1 MNTSYFSIRWKII
14 LLASVALSLTSGLFI
29 WQQYQLQL
37 REFELN
43 QARFRERAQVIV
55 DHLFQSQA
63 EQMQML
69 GNLLVEQKNVREDI
83 LNNRGDMLAK
93 TVDAISTE
101 LNFSQ
106 GVTSVMFHDAGQK
119 PLAVWGDSR
128 YSDSLIPFAKLSA
141 TAEHPQTHILCN
153 QSCVHQTVIP
163 ISHHGRTIATIAL
176 VSNLENVLR
185 DLHQLSD
192 SDVAVLHGK
201 KQDEQQPLS
210 GMRLVSASGGTAIRD
225 ILKAA
230 RHGFWQDGRF
240 QLTHAGQ
247 VHQVVLI
254 PLPLTD
260 DNYFAVIS
268 DVTRQVQQIDSE
280 AMSNLWHGAGVLG
293 LAMML
298 LYAMLRPTMRRLH
311 HVSQILPLLG
321 QERFARV
328 RENYA
333 ARPVED
339 FLGSNWSDEV
349 DELESL
355 AMALADRLEQ
365 LRNESIQHADSLS
378 IQAEQLKHERDF
390 ISGLLDTAPVLILSY
405 GEDGKIGLA
414 NAQAA
419 QTCGLIELVGQN
431 FAARFMGVNQT
442 QYALEMQSMKPGMI
456 SRMESGVVREDG
468 SVREVLWF
476 HSMLTAGVAEVP
488 TYLSVGM
495 DISEHRR
502 NEAKLHDLAFYD
514 PLTRL
519 PNRRMLIDCV
529 RHAISASTRKQT
541 HCALVFI
548 DMDHFKAIND
558 SRGQQTG
565 DRLLIEI
572 AGRLRAHVRE
582 FDTVAHLAGDEF
594 VVLLDELNEDVER
607 AAAQVRLIVEKL
619 RSEISAPF
627 LLQGKTC
634 HLTASA
640 GISLFSGDEI
650 AADELL
656 RQANIAMSHA
666 KTSGRNALHFFDPLM
681 QVGLEARAS
690 LEADLRDALAK
701 NQFRL
706 FYQVQVDA
714 AGQPLGA
721 EALLRWFHPERGM
734 VSPLHFIPLA
744 EESTLILPIGLWVLE
759 TACAQIKLW
768 EEGIHTRQL
777 QLAVNVS
784 ARQFHQPDFVEQVL
798 RTLELS
804 GANPARLKLELT
816 ESLVLKDVA
825 DTIAKMQQLKK
836 SGVRFSIDDF
846 GTAYSSLSYLTQLP
860 IDQLKIDQSF
870 VRNLGVKPTDAIIVQ
885 TIISMGKNL
894 GMEVIAEGVET
905 QAQRGF
911 LEGADCLVYQGY
923 LYSKPLALEE
933 FSAYLNQLLP
943 EPQ

>member
-1 MNTSYFSIRWKII
+1 MNKSYFSIRWKII
-14 LLASVALSLTSGLFI
+14 LLASMVLGLTSALFV

-43 QARFRERAQVIV
+43 QAKFRERSQRIV

-63 EQMQML
+63 ERMQML
-69 GNLLVEQKNVREDI
+69 GNLLVEQPNVREDI
-83 LNNRGDMLAK
+83 LNKRADRLAK
-93 TVDAISTE
+93 TVEAIATE

-106 GVTSVMFHDAGQK
+106 GVTSVVFHDADQK
-119 PLAVWGDSR
+119 PFAVWGDSG

-141 TAEHPQTHILCN
+141 TDEQPQTHILCN
-153 QSCVHQTVIP
+153 QTCVHQTVIP
-163 ISHHGRTIATIAL
+163 ISHLGRTVATIAL
-176 VSNLENVLR
+176 VSNLENVLN
-185 DLHQLSD
+185 DLHQLSE

-201 KQDEQQPLS
+201 ERDAPLPIS
-210 GMRLVSASGGTAIRD
+210 GMRLVSVSGGVTMREV
-225 ILKAA
+225 LKAA

-240 QLTHAGQ
+240 QLKHGGQ

-260 DNYFAVIS
+260 DNHFAIIS
-268 DVTRQVQQIDSE
+268 DVTHQIQLIDSE
-280 AMSNLWHGAGVLG
+280 AKNNLLRGAGVLG
-293 LAMML
+293 LAMLL
-298 LYAMLRPTMRRLH
+298 LYAMLRPTMRRIH

-321 QERFARV
+321 QEKFTQV
-328 RENYA
+328 REDYA
-333 ARPVED
+333 ARPKD
-339 FLGSNWSDEV
+339 DWLGSNWMDEV

-355 AMALADRLEQ
+355 ALALADRLEQ
-365 LRNESIQHADSLS
+365 LRRESILYAESLEDQT
-378 IQAEQLKHERDF
+378 IQLKYERDF

-405 GEDGKIGLA
+405 GDDGKIGLA
-414 NAQAA
+414 NAHAV
-419 QTCGLIELVGQN
+419 QTCGQAEVVGQE
-431 FAARFMGVNQT
+431 FAALFLGVSQM
-442 QYALEMQSMKPGMI
+442 QYGLEMSEMKPGVI
-456 SRMESGVVREDG
+456 CSRESRMTGDGGV
-468 SVREVLWF
+468 SEVLWF
-476 HSMLTAGVAEVP
+476 HSMLSVGVAQTA

-495 DISEHRR
+495 DITEHRK
-502 NEAKLHDLAFYD
+502 NEAKIHDLAFYD
-514 PLTRL
+514 PLTKL

-529 RHAISASTRKQT
+529 RHAISASVRKQT
-541 HCALVFI
+541 YCALVCL
-548 DMDHFKAIND
+548 DMDHFQAISD
-558 SRGQQTG
+558 SRGQAFADQ
-565 DRLLIEI
+565 LLIEI
-572 AGRLRAHVRE
+572 ARRLRAHVRE

-594 VVLLDELNEDVER
+594 IVLLDELSEDVER

-619 RSEISAPF
+619 RSAISVPF

-650 AADELL
+650 EADELL
-656 RQANIAMSHA
+656 RHANIAMSHA

-681 QVGLEARAS
+681 QTGLEARAS
-690 LEADLRDALAK
+690 LEADLRDALVK

-706 FYQVQVDA
+706 YFQVQINSL
-714 AGQPLGA
+714 GQPLGA

-759 TACAQIKLW
+759 TACAQIKVW
-768 EEGIHTRQL
+768 EADILTCQL

-784 ARQFHQPDFVEQVL
+784 ARQFHQPDFVDQVL

-825 DTIAKMQQLKK
+825 DTITKMQQLKK
-836 SGVRFSIDDF
+836 NGVRFSIDDF

-870 VRNLGVKPTDAIIVQ
+870 VRNLGVKPSDAIIVQ
-885 TIISMGKNL
+885 TIINMAKNL

-905 QAQRGF
+905 HAQREF
-911 LEGADCLVYQGY
+911 LEGADCLEYQGY
-923 LYSKPLALEE
+923 LYSKPLELDA
-933 FSAYLNQLLP
+933 FTAYLTANQA
-943 EPQ
+943 